1 MTTVAY
7 FPLETSSLIAA
18 LLYPKMSQDLQGHSP
33 DFRRHSEEFQSS
45 QGNDYA
51 VNWTESAS

>member
-18 LLYPKMSQDLQGHSP
+18 LLHPKMSQDLQGHSP
-33 DFRRHSEEFQSS
+33 DF
-45 QGNDYA
+45 
-51 VNWTESAS
+51 